1 MNIQEENPIATPKKT
16 KSADEVVSKKVKPK
30 ATTKVEAKAPSK
42 ALSKAPAKEPLKAPS
57 KAPSKAPL
65 KAPSKSTAAKS
76 KTKVL
81 AKEPPAKLPVQL
93 PVQPPVVEVP
103 EPEVAPAKVSRKG
116 SQASE
121 LSTKIAQLMS
131 DTKCS
136 AVRVLDCGDVSPVC
150 DFLIIANGTSPRQMR
165 SVVDQ
170 IDDLAEE
177 NGYKP
182 RSGGRASSETW
193 IALDLYDIIIHIF
206 TPDARIFY
214 DLDNLWGDA
223 VDVEWKK

>member
-81 AKEPPAKLPVQL
+81 AKDPPAKP
-93 PVQPPVVEVP
+93 PVQPPVVEAP

-121 LSTKIAQLMS
+121 LSIKIAQLMS